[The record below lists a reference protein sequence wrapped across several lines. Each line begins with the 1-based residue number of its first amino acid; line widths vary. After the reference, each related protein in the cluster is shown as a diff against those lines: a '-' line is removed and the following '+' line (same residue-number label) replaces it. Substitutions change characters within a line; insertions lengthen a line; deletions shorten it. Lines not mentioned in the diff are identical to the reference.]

1 MAKGVSLHIGL
12 NSVDPKQYGGW
23 DGKLTACEA
32 DAHAMHKLAQASGL
46 VQSSVLLT
54 KQATSIAVLSA
65 IGRIAQQLVAGDLFF
80 LTYSGHGGQIDDVT
94 GDEPDG
100 INETWV
106 LYDRQLLDDELY
118 SMWGKFASGVR
129 IIVLSDSCH
138 SGTVTRN
145 LKDSLLHAPQKSA
158 SGAAVPREIPREI
171 ADQDAAARAA
181 LYQSIQWTTKKGPD
195 DIKATVL
202 LISGCQDNQ
211 LSLDGE
217 QNGLFTATLLQV
229 WNNGQFHGS
238 YVDLH
243 HQIVSRMPASQKPNF
258 FRVGATNQAFERQ
271 QPFNPNLTIS

>member
-32 DAHAMHKLAQASGL
+32 DAEAMNKLAHASGM
-46 VQSSVLLT
+46 VKSSVLLT
-54 KQATSIAVLSA
+54 KQATSIAVLAA

-80 LTYSGHGGQIDDVT
+80 LTYSGHGGQVDDVT

-118 SMWGKFASGVR
+118 SMWSKFASGVR

-138 SGTVTRN
+138 SGTVTRK
-145 LKDSLLHAPQKSA
+145 LEDLLPQAQLQAAPGTA
-158 SGAAVPREIPREI
+158 LPREIPREI
-171 ADQDAAARAA
+171 AEQDAAARAA
-181 LYQSIQWTTKKGPD
+181 LYQSIQWTTKKGSD

-229 WNNGQFHGS
+229 WNDGKFQGS
-238 YVDLH
+238 YTDLH
-243 HQIVSRMPASQKPNF
+243 QQIVSRMPVIQQPNF

-271 QPFNPNLTIS
+271 RPFNPNLTIS